1 MIYLETYHIISEK
14 QIIHVI
20 IRGASLWLFSYV
32 IGHMQQTIAGSIL
45 ALNQFMHAHCWQ
57 GKVCLISK
65 PAESN
70 CEGYIIQRIVSR
82 VRFTIFQFM
91 YEKSFTGAAKC

>member
-1 MIYLETYHIISEK
+1 MIYLETYRIISEK

-20 IRGASLWLFSYV
+20 IRVASLWLFSYV
-32 IGHMQQTIAGSIL
+32 IGHMQQTIVGSIL

-57 GKVCLISK
+57 GNVCLISK
-65 PAESN
+65 PVESN
-70 CEGYIIQRIVSR
+70 CEGYIIQHIVSR
-82 VRFTIFQFM
+82 VGFTTFQFM